1 MLAATPEATDVPAMM
16 QTSHAPAEVDGAVRP
31 GGLRARL
38 LGIYRRLPVDLRAPA
53 SRLYW
58 RLKLRRARVPR
69 LAPTAATAWPVVE
82 AGECAG
88 AGVAVRVFGY
98 FSGQFGLGESARL
111 YTHALRVASVPVEVH
126 DLDLG
131 LPHATHPFPLQGAL
145 EGATRVIDL
154 VVVNPDYLARALP
167 LLPAGAERGVAR
179 IACWF
184 WELERVPASWH
195 WALAHFE
202 GLLVASRFVADAVRH
217 VASIPVAVV
226 PLPVVARPAS
236 TLTRGEFGVPA
247 DAFLFLS
254 SFDFHSSIRRKNPD
268 AVIRA
273 FRLAFPSGK
282 EPVALLIK
290 SSNGDQY
297 PERLLELLELAACD
311 PRIIIRDGV
320 IEPAHV
326 RALQQWSDAFVS
338 LHRAEGFGLG
348 LAECMALGKPVI
360 ATGWSG
366 NLEFM
371 SEATAW
377 LVGHW
382 LVDVAPG
389 EYADAEGARW
399 AEPDV
404 EHAARLMR
412 EVANDRAATART
424 AAAGAARV
432 ARQLDAGHIGRM
444 LHRELVAIAAAAAA
458 QPEREP

>member
-1 MLAATPEATDVPAMM
+1 MM
-16 QTSHAPAEVDGAVRP
+16 QPSHATAEVDGAARP
-31 GGLRARL
+31 SGLRAHL
-38 LGIYRRLPVDLRAPA
+38 LGIYRRLPVDLRAPV

-58 RLKLRRARVPR
+58 RLKLRRARMPR
-69 LAPTAATAWPVVE
+69 LAAAAATAWPVVE
-82 AGECAG
+82 PGERAP
-88 AGVAVRVFGY
+88 ADVAVRVFGY

-111 YTHALRVASVPVEVH
+111 YTHALQVASVPVEVH

-131 LPHATHPFPLQGAL
+131 LPHARHPFPLRGAVQ
-145 EGATRVIDL
+145 GATRVIDL

-167 LLPAGAERGVAR
+167 LLPAAAERGVAR

-184 WELERVPASWH
+184 WELERVPPSWH
-195 WALAHFE
+195 WALPHFD
-202 GLLVASRFVADAVRH
+202 GLLVASQFVADAVRE

-226 PLPVVARPAS
+226 PLPIVARPAS
-236 TLTRGEFGVPA
+236 TITRREFGVPA

-254 SFDFHSSIRRKNPD
+254 SFDFHSSICRKNPH

-297 PERLLELLELAACD
+297 PERLLELLALASCD

-371 SEATAW
+371 NEDTAW
-377 LVGHW
+377 LVDHA

-404 EHAARLMR
+404 AHAARIMHQ
-412 EVANDRAATART
+412 VAADRAATART
-424 AAAGAARV
+424 AAAGADHV
-432 ARQLDAGHIGRM
+432 ARRLDAGHVGRM
-444 LHRELVAIAAAAAA
+444 LHRELVAIAAAA
-458 QPEREP
+458 QPDLDP